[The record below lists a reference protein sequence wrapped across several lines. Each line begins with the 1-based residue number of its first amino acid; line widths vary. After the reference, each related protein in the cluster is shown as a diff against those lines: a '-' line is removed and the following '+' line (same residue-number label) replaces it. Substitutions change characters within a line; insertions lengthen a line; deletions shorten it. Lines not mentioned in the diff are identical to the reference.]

1 MYESLSN
8 IIENEV
14 LVVLEFKFG
23 KSLFGDNPESLK
35 AQTFTAIVSLFASKL
50 TYILLSNFDNGG

>member
-1 MYESLSN
+1 M
-8 IIENEV
+8 IENEV
-14 LVVLEFKFG
+14 LVVLEFESR